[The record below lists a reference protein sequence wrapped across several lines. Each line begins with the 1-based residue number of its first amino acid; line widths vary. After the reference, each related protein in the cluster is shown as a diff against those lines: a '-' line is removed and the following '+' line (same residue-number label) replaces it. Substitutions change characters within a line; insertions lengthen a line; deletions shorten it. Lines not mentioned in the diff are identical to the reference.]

1 MQHFGPVMLWWCFR
15 NERIIG
21 KEIAG
26 LRRRNEVESHV
37 EANILRGKLGRF
49 LTGTITVAQQDLE
62 CLQSLK
68 PDPLKPLHDRD
79 NTRMNLM
86 SELAADILATR
97 ERTGTWL
104 NLVKYHHGSALRV
117 IDVRQPH
124 PFEEEAV
131 RQKVPLLRS
140 GDVMQCNVF
149 VQAVLFGRR
158 FLCVECVPAAS
169 EVRGLTHY
177 KKDWNAEVRAKFQA
191 GPPDGEE
198 LFTFE
203 EYDSWAVSSYYSEEL
218 STEEKAKRRDL
229 SMFVKYHL
237 IPKVVG
243 PVDTASPFPGWTLFA
258 GTTTLMTKIF
268 IRTRWWWRRRS
279 RRGRSRDEAQAS
291 IKCRRAASAPGA
303 GRRRGGGGAQVMPIL
318 KNRNGASPSDPAM
331 NMAQFPGPLMAPRPV
346 LFQVRCGRP
355 KKSFGGSSRSG
366 TTGVGCRAPLD
377 PAWDREWKVNPVQQ
391 NDHLWYYGT
400 VTTAPDKEDGLVA
413 LYCVVLAAP
422 ERKYR
427 SGKGKYKVPWFQV
440 VVEVMEMR
448 VSKEIPTDFQVR
460 GVTPKPEVARAWDGS
475 KSPEANHKLVVD
487 RVSIPELI
495 KAWKTKSRII
505 MLFNIA
511 TYRRGVT
518 SFVHA
523 NQPVEWDKNG
533 RLNTRIASFFPPGEK
548 IYYKA
553 EDRVWTDDEEEEDE
567 EAAAANELSAWDKG
581 KMCLLPNVPGWDF
594 MYFVEY
600 ISPVPNSDL
609 HLVQFLGNSGFACQ
623 RTPKQLPVLSRAFIS
638 RVDFRENKPVI
649 LFVSNRE
656 ACQAYTAEIPGD
668 VLRKNMQVFEDG
680 DLPLNSGGSS
690 RRRKILGTFGFL
702 SHYPVIKN
710 HDYKIFY
717 PDSVKKFMK
726 AMILNLGIKI
736 KYLDFKIFKS

>member
-1 MQHFGPVMLWWCFR
+1 MQTTRLRLG
-15 NERIIG
+15 
-21 KEIAG
+21 
-26 LRRRNEVESHV
+26 RRRSRRWATSERRRRTTCCKQNILVVFVIIFFILVPFQQECEEHSLTQTTKVKNRVRMRRNGGRKVAKPKPPNRREQV
-37 EANILRGKLGRF
+37 EA
-49 LTGTITVAQQDLE
+49 
-62 CLQSLK
+62 
-68 PDPLKPLHDRD
+68 
-79 NTRMNLM
+79 
-86 SELAADILATR
+86 
-97 ERTGTWL
+97 
-104 NLVKYHHGSALRV
+104 
-117 IDVRQPH
+117 
-124 PFEEEAV
+124 
-131 RQKVPLLRS
+131 
-140 GDVMQCNVF
+140 
-149 VQAVLFGRR
+149 
-158 FLCVECVPAAS
+158 AAS

-243 PVDTASPFPGWTLFA
+243 PVVTKPKRASSA
-258 GTTTLMTKIF
+258 A
-268 IRTRWWWRRRS
+268 
-279 RRGRSRDEAQAS
+279 EQ
-291 IKCRRAASAPGA
+291 RA
-303 GRRRGGGGAQVMPIL
+303 L
-318 KNRNGASPSDPAM
+318 
-331 NMAQFPGPLMAPRPV
+331 
-346 LFQVRCGRP
+346 QVREDAGE
-355 KKSFGGSSRSG
+355 GGSTSHANPQKSQRCQSKRPCDEHGAVSRPSHG
-366 TTGVGCRAPLD
+366 TGLVPCAKASCENKLKLHDQFCSKCGAVAPKNLLEAAAGLG
-377 PAWDREWKVNPVQQ
+377 PRQ

-422 ERKYR
+422 EQKYR

-581 KMCLLPNVPGWDF
+581 KMCLLPHVPGWDF

-638 RVDFRENKPVI
+638 RVDFRENKHVI

-726 AMILNLGIKI
+726 AMILNLSIKI